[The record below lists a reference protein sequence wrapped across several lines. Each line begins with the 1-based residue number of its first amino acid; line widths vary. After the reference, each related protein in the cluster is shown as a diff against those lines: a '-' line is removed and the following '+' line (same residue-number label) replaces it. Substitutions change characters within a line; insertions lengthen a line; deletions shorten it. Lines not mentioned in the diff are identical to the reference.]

1 MRVVFTGGGTGGH
14 LYPALALARHIRKE
28 DPSSEIIFLGTE
40 KGLES
45 RILPPAGFRLKVLTI
60 KTPVRRFSRAMFRTL
75 FIMAGGT
82 LEAGKFLRW
91 FSPDVV
97 VGTGGYVS
105 VPAVLAAMIMR
116 IPVVLHEQNVIPGL
130 TNKKL
135 APWVAL
141 TCLSFPESC
150 HHFPPRAR
158 LKVTGNPRA
167 SEVVGTE
174 AGENEYKLLGLMP
187 GRKTLLITGGSQGAS
202 KLNKIT
208 LKALKLLQGQ
218 KDLQVLYVTG
228 QRYFED
234 MQAEARSLA
243 PEPFVRMVPYL
254 ENMPLAL
261 SVADAVIS
269 RAGATTLA
277 EINARGIPAILVPSP
292 NVTND
297 HQWANAE
304 VLEKKGAAFA
314 YREEDLT
321 SEKLRDAL
329 GLILDNPEK
338 LAAMHRASLDLGY
351 PRAAAAMYE
360 ALLNLRSNPS

>member
-28 DPSSEIIFLGTE
+28 DPSSEMIFLGTE

-45 RILPPAGFRLKVLTI
+45 KILPPAGFGLKVLTI
-60 KTPVRRFSRAMFRTL
+60 KTPVRRLSRAMFRTF

-82 LEAGKFLRW
+82 LEAAKFLRW

-105 VPAVLAAMIMR
+105 VPAVLAAMLLR

-130 TNKKL
+130 ANKKL

-141 TCLSFPESC
+141 TCLSFPDSC

-158 LKVTGNPRA
+158 LTVTGNPRA
-167 SEVVGTE
+167 SEVVGAA
-174 AGENEYKLLGLMP
+174 AGEDEYRLLGLMP

-202 KLNKIT
+202 KLNKLT
-208 LKALKLLQGQ
+208 LKALQLLEGR
-218 KDLQVLYVTG
+218 KDLQVLYITG

-234 MQAEARSLA
+234 MQSEARSLA
-243 PEPFVRMVPYL
+243 PEPFIKMVPYL

-314 YREEDLT
+314 FREEELT
-321 SEKLRDAL
+321 SEKLRETL
-329 GLILDNPEK
+329 CHLLDNPEK
-338 LAAMHRASLDLGY
+338 LTAMHKASLDLGY
-351 PRAAAAMYE
+351 PRAAAAMYD
-360 ALLNLRSNPS
+360 ALLKIRSNPR